1 MLTAEEAKTKT
12 LNIINKKAKEYI
24 ANAVEPKIL
33 EATHVGRF
41 YCSVRHTHY
50 TKALRT
56 EVAKLLA
63 ERGFTVKIADSF
75 YDICW
80 GE

>member
-12 LNIINKKAKEYI
+12 LEIITKNAKEYI
-24 ANAVEPKIL
+24 ANTVEPKIL
-33 EATHVGRF
+33 EATQAGRF

-50 TKALRT
+50 TKALRA

-63 ERGFTVKIADSF
+63 ERGFTVKIADAF
-75 YDICW
+75 YDIFW